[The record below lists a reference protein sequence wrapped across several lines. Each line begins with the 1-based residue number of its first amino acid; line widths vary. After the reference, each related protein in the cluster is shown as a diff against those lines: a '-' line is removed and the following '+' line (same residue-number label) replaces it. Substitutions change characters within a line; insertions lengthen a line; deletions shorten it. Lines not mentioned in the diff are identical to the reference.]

1 MTELRLGGSLP
12 NKPLKLRLKALRE
25 AQGITREEL
34 AARVGCSRMTI
45 LRLERGDGRPN
56 ARDLEKLAKALG
68 GTVDELLPD
77 AAGRGGPRE
86 RPAGGSRHRR
96 GGGEELAE

>member
-12 NKPLKLRLKALRE
+12 NRPLKLRLKEIRE
-25 AQGITREEL
+25 AQGLTREEL

-56 ARDLEKLAKALG
+56 ARDLDKLAKALG
-68 GTVDELLPD
+68 VTVKELLTE
-77 AAGRGGPRE
+77 AAPPR
-86 RPAGGSRHRR
+86 
-96 GGGEELAE
+96 